1 MSPDIHTLS
10 GAYALDAIEHDEREA
25 FEAHLSECEACREE
39 VAALRKAA
47 VELVTPVAPP
57 AGLRERVLAAA
68 EQTPQLPPLTTRPDA
83 PAAAPRR
90 LRFSRMLA
98 AAAAVV
104 ALAGGGYLA
113 HDVINGDEPPALTA
127 ADVFASADARVQ
139 NIALD
144 GGQVRVAV
152 SRKLDRIAVDG
163 ADMPPPPANHAY
175 QLWLVQGSSA
185 TSLSVMEGGATT
197 AVDEIPEDGV
207 LAVTVE
213 PSGGSEQPTTDP
225 ILTLDP
231 GDI

>member
-10 GAYALDAIEHDEREA
+10 GAYALDAIEPEEREA
-25 FEAHLSECEACREE
+25 FEAHLAECEACREE

-47 VELVTPVAPP
+47 VELVPPVTPP

-68 EQTPQLPPLTTRPDA
+68 QQTPQLPPLTSRPEVPA
-83 PAAAPRR
+83 PAARR
-90 LRFSRMLA
+90 LRFPRMLA

-104 ALAGGGYLA
+104 ALAGGGYVVGEIVA
-113 HDVINGDEPPALTA
+113 DDKPATVTA
-127 ADVFASADARVQ
+127 ADVFASADARVES
-139 NIALD
+139 IALD

-163 ADMPPPPANHAY
+163 ADMPPPPADHAY
-175 QLWLVQGSSA
+175 QLWLVQGSTA
-185 TSLSVMEGGATT
+185 TSLSVMEGDATT
-197 AVDEIPEDGV
+197 AVDEIPDGGV

-213 PSGGSEQPTTDP
+213 PSGGSDQPTTDP

-231 GDI
+231 SDI